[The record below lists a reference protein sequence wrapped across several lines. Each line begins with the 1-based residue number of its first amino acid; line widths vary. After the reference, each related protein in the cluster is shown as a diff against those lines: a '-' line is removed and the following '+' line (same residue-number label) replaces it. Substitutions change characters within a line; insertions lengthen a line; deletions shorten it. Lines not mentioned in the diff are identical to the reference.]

1 MNTQVSPSFSGFK
14 TLFTLSVAIVV
25 LVLVNAQFVH
35 ARDPSAPS
43 SPAVVMSNAQASADV
58 LVSSTPAST
67 SYYDGI
73 NVAAISVAAY
83 DH

>member
-1 MNTQVSPSFSGFK
+1 MNTQVSPSFSGVK
-14 TLFTLSVAIVV
+14 ALFTLSVALVV

-35 ARDPSAPS
+35 ARDPSAS
-43 SPAVVMSNAQASADV
+43 LSPAITTPSVQASSEV
-58 LVSSTPAST
+58 SVSSTPASV

>member
-1 MNTQVSPSFSGFK
+1 MNTQVSPSFSGVK
-14 TLFTLSVAIVV
+14 ALFTLSVAIVV
-25 LVLVNAQFVH
+25 LVLVSAQFVH
-35 ARDPSAPS
+35 ARDPSAPLP
-43 SPAVVMSNAQASADV
+43 PAIVMSNVQASADI
-58 LVSSTPAST
+58 LVSSTTASM

>member
-14 TLFTLSVAIVV
+14 ALFTLSVAVVV

-35 ARDPSAPS
+35 AREPSAPLS
-43 SPAVVMSNAQASADV
+43 AAIVMSNVQASADV
-58 LVSSTPAST
+58 LVSSTPASM